1 MHLLR
6 RRNVHLVAAGTDGG
20 DGLDDGLHRLLLGGE
35 AGLFVVLRPLGE
47 HQELALVRKRLPD
60 LLRDERHER
69 VQELER
75 LDEDIAEDVLCVLAR
90 GLILAVEAVLR
101 QLDEPVAVV
110 VPDEV
115 INFCGRDAELKGV
128 HIVRDLAD
136 ERIELREDPLVLEL
150 ELFGQLHVVDRQ
162 VHHHEAARVPDLVA
176 EVAHRLALFD
186 VEAHV
191 VARGV
196 AGDEV
201 EAQRVRAVL
210 LGHLQRVDAVAER
223 LGHLAALVVAD
234 EAVDE
239 DGLERLLLHLLHA
252 GEDHARDPEEDD
264 IVARDHDGRGIPV
277 LEVGR
282 IEVGPAHRGERPER
296 GGEPCIEHILLA
308 RQVLAA
314 ALFAFRRVF
323 ALDVDMAALVAVPRG
338 DLVTPPQLAGN
349 APIMHVLHP
358 IDIGLGEA
366 LRHELDRA
374 VVHDADGLLGKRL
387 HLDEPLRGDEGLDV
401 VVAAIAR
408 ADVVGVG
415 LGLDEVALL
424 F

>member
-1 MHLLR
+1 M
-6 RRNVHLVAAGTDGG
+6 
-20 DGLDDGLHRLLLGGE
+20 
-35 AGLFVVLRPLGE
+35 
-47 HQELALVRKRLPD
+47 RKRLPD

-90 GLILAVEAVLR
+90 GLIVAVEAVLR

-115 INFCGRDAELKGV
+115 VDLRGRDAELEGV

-136 ERIELREDPLVLEL
+136 ERIELRENPLVLEL

-186 VEAHV
+186 VETHV

-234 EAVDE
+234 ETVDE

-252 GEDHARDPEEDD
+252 GEDHARDPEEDN
-264 IVARDHDGRGIPV
+264 IVACDHDGRGIPV
-277 LEVGR
+277 VEVCCVL
-282 IEVGPAHRGERPER
+282 IGPAHRGERP
-296 GGEPCIEHILLA
+296 
-308 RQVLAA
+308 
-314 ALFAFRRVF
+314 
-323 ALDVDMAALVAVPRG
+323 
-338 DLVTPPQLAGN
+338 
-349 APIMHVLHP
+349 
-358 IDIGLGEA
+358 
-366 LRHELDRA
+366 
-374 VVHDADGLLGKRL
+374 
-387 HLDEPLRGDEGLDV
+387 
-401 VVAAIAR
+401 
-408 ADVVGVG
+408 
-415 LGLDEVALL
+415 
-424 F
+424 